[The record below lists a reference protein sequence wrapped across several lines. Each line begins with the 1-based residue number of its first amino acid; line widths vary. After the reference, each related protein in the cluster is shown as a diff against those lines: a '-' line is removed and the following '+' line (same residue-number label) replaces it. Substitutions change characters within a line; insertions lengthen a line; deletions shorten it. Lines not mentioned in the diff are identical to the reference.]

1 MITVDL
7 TNPNVANPLHTNNKM
22 ACNNN
27 SFGEFITVKYA
38 DYLSNSYDN

>member
-7 TNPNVANPLHTNNKM
+7 TNPNVANPLYTSNKM

-27 SFGEFITVKYA
+27 SFSEFITVKYV
-38 DYLSNSYDN
+38 DYLSKFYDN